1 MEAGDLVERNRGD
14 ESERRGRRV
23 AGPEPDQG
31 ARMEI
36 AGRGDPGP
44 ALASLAAGL
53 PLRPQP
59 DPFGGAEA
67 RQGGDVVVGR
77 AGLGDR
83 ADQNKEDAAS
93 SVAWWSGRI
102 AR

>member
-1 MEAGDLVERNRGD
+1 M
-14 ESERRGRRV
+14 SS
-23 AGPEPDQG
+23 
-31 ARMEI
+31 RMRFKI
-36 AGRGDPGP
+36 
-44 ALASLAAGL
+44 LAATAAL
-53 PLRPQP
+53 MAMAAPAVAPAPARLA
-59 DPFGGAEA
+59 FGAEPRAFGSAFA
-67 RQGGDVVVGR
+67 RQSGEIVVGR